1 MSGIKGIL
9 FIFLLGISFPLFC
22 QTPKPPNLV
31 LLDYQQFHFGYSVG
45 INKIGFTIIPH
56 EGFKVTLK
64 ENPGININLIT
75 KYRLGKNLD
84 LRFLPGIQFAQRD
97 LTIKNLNTG
106 DSTGWKIES
115 VYVDLPVLLKYR
127 ADRVNNFAPYLIAG
141 VCPRF
146 DLTGGEIQSW
156 RDVSRLVKVF
166 DFYPE
171 LGVGVDFYLQEV
183 KISTELKFSV
193 GMLNVFKDPGAIP
206 EYTLYAQGVEKILS
220 RMVILSIHIE

>member
-1 MSGIKGIL
+1 MSRIKGSLL
-9 FIFLLGISFPLFC
+9 FLLLGITFPLFC

-45 INKIGFTIIPH
+45 INKIGFTLIPRDS
-56 EGFKVTLK
+56 FDVSLV

-75 KYRLGKNLD
+75 KYRLGKNFD
-84 LRFLPGIQFAQRD
+84 IRFLPGIQFAQRD
-97 LTIKNLNTG
+97 LTIGKG
-106 DSTGWKIES
+106 SSTKTWKIES

-146 DLTGGEIQSW
+146 DLTGGEIQNW
-156 RDVSRLVKVF
+156 RPVQRLVKVF

-171 LGVGVDFYLQEV
+171 LGVGVDFYLQQV
-183 KISTELKFSV
+183 KVSTELKFSV
-193 GMLNVFKDPGAIP
+193 GMLNIFRDPGVDP
-206 EYTLYAQGVEKILS
+206 EYILYAQGVEKILS
-220 RMVILSIHIE
+220 RMVIFSVHVE